1 MQLSFIIVL
10 IISIFISI
18 FAIQN
23 GGKVT
28 IDLFFARYSV
38 SQALV
43 ILISVGSGALIAG
56 VLGAFKRLKKS
67 KQIRDLTKK
76 VKALEDES
84 AILKEKLKDEE
95 NDKTELEKIN
105 VDLKEEIK
113 RNKELLTELKE
124 YDKKRNEADKF
135 KKEKQKFEKLEEKE
149 EVNEI
154 DEIEEAEEAEEAEEV
169 LEEGDK

>member
-43 ILISVGSGALIAG
+43 IAISVGSGALIAG
-56 VLGAFKRLKKS
+56 ILGAFKRLKKS

-76 VKALEDES
+76 VKSLEDES
-84 AILKEKLKDEE
+84 AVLKEKLKDEE
-95 NDKTELEKIN
+95 NDKEELEKLN
-105 VDLKEEIK
+105 VDLKEELK
-113 RNKELLTELKE
+113 KNKELLAELKE
-124 YDKKRNEADKF
+124 FDKKRNEA
-135 KKEKQKFEKLEEKE
+135 EKIQEPKVEEVEKLEEKD
-149 EVNEI
+149 EI
-154 DEIEEAEEAEEAEEV
+154 NEIEEEVEEVEEAA
-169 LEEGDK
+169 EEGDK

>member
-23 GGKVT
+23 GGNVT
-28 IDLFFARYSV
+28 IDLFFAKYSV

-56 VLGAFKRLKKS
+56 ILGAFKRLKKS
-67 KQIRDLTKK
+67 KEIRDLTKK
-76 VKALEDES
+76 VKSLEDES
-84 AILKEKLKDEE
+84 AMLKEKLKDEE
-95 NDKTELEKIN
+95 NDKAELEKIN

-113 RNKELLTELKE
+113 KNKELLAELKE
-124 YDKKRNEADKF
+124 YDKNRSQQETAE
-135 KKEKQKFEKLEEKE
+135 KEVEKLEEKE
-149 EVNEI
+149 EIN
-154 DEIEEAEEAEEAEEV
+154 EIEEEETEEIKEAE
-169 LEEGDK
+169 EEGDK

>member
-56 VLGAFKRLKKS
+56 ILGAFKRLKKS
-67 KQIRDLTKK
+67 KEIRDSTKK
-76 VKALEDES
+76 IKSLEDEL
-84 AILKEKLKDEE
+84 AVLKEKLKDEE
-95 NDKTELEKIN
+95 NDKEELEILN
-105 VDLKEEIK
+105 VDLKEELK
-113 RNKELLTELKE
+113 KNKELLAELKE
-124 YDKKRNEADKF
+124 FDKKRNEA
-135 KKEKQKFEKLEEKE
+135 EKIQESKVEEVEKLEEKE
-149 EVNEI
+149 EIN
-154 DEIEEAEEAEEAEEV
+154 EIEEEVEE
-169 LEEGDK
+169 LSEEGDK

>member
-23 GGKVT
+23 GGNVT
-28 IDLFFARYSV
+28 IDLFFAKYSV

-56 VLGAFKRLKKS
+56 ILGAFKRIKKS
-67 KQIRDLTKK
+67 KEIRDLTKK
-76 VKALEDES
+76 VKSLEDES
-84 AILKEKLKDEE
+84 AMLKEKLKDEK
-95 NDKTELEKIN
+95 NDKAELEKIN

-113 RNKELLTELKE
+113 KNKELLAELKE
-124 YDKKRNEADKF
+124 FDKKRSQQEAA
-135 KKEKQKFEKLEEKE
+135 EKNVEIEEPEVERLEEKE
-149 EVNEI
+149 EIN
-154 DEIEEAEEAEEAEEV
+154 EIEEAETEEV
-169 LEEGDK
+169 SEEGDK

>member
-56 VLGAFKRLKKS
+56 ILGAFKRLRKS
-67 KQIRDLTKK
+67 KEIRDLTKK
-76 VKALEDES
+76 VKSLEDES
-84 AILKEKLKDEE
+84 AVLKEKLKDEE
-95 NDKTELEKIN
+95 NDKEELEKLN
-105 VDLKEEIK
+105 VDLKEELK
-113 RNKELLTELKE
+113 KNKELLAELKE
-124 YDKKRNEADKF
+124 FDKKRNEA
-135 KKEKQKFEKLEEKE
+135 EKIQEPKVEEVEKLEEKE
-149 EVNEI
+149 EIN
-154 DEIEEAEEAEEAEEV
+154 EIEEEVEEVEEAA
-169 LEEGDK
+169 EEGDK

>member
-56 VLGAFKRLKKS
+56 ILGAFKRLKKS
-67 KQIRDLTKK
+67 KEIRDLTKK
-76 VKALEDES
+76 VKSLEDES
-84 AILKEKLKDEE
+84 AVLKEKLKDEE
-95 NDKTELEKIN
+95 NDKEELEKLN
-105 VDLKEEIK
+105 VDLKEELK
-113 RNKELLTELKE
+113 KNKELLAELKE
-124 YDKKRNEADKF
+124 FDKKRNEA
-135 KKEKQKFEKLEEKE
+135 EKIQEPKVEEVEKLEEKD
-149 EVNEI
+149 EI
-154 DEIEEAEEAEEAEEV
+154 NEIEEKVEEVEEAA
-169 LEEGDK
+169 EEGDK

>member
-56 VLGAFKRLKKS
+56 ILGAFKRLKKS
-67 KQIRDLTKK
+67 KEIRDTLANTSKDIIKK
-76 VKALEDES
+76 DPIFL
-84 AILKEKLKDEE
+84 
-95 NDKTELEKIN
+95 
-105 VDLKEEIK
+105 
-113 RNKELLTELKE
+113 
-124 YDKKRNEADKF
+124 
-135 KKEKQKFEKLEEKE
+135 KKEKEWL
-149 EVNEI
+149 
-154 DEIEEAEEAEEAEEV
+154 DLIEF
-169 LEEGDK
+169 LQHRKN

>member
-23 GGKVT
+23 GGEVT

-56 VLGAFKRLKKS
+56 ILGAFKRIKKS
-67 KQIRDLTKK
+67 KEIRDLNKK
-76 VKALEDES
+76 IKSLEDE
-84 AILKEKLKDEE
+84 AVVLKEKLKNEE
-95 NDKTELEKIN
+95 NENEELEKIN

-113 RNKELLTELKE
+113 KNKEILNELKE
-124 YDKKRNEADKF
+124 FEKNRKESIEEKVEEPELVEETDVVEEPEVVSETEGIEADK
-135 KKEKQKFEKLEEKE
+135 
-149 EVNEI
+149 
-154 DEIEEAEEAEEAEEV
+154 AEE
-169 LEEGDK
+169 EGEK

>member
-23 GGKVT
+23 GGNVT
-28 IDLFFARYSV
+28 IDLFFAKYSV

-56 VLGAFKRLKKS
+56 ILGAFKRIKKS
-67 KQIRDLTKK
+67 KEIRDLTKK
-76 VKALEDES
+76 VKSLEDES
-84 AILKEKLKDEE
+84 AMLKEKLKDEE
-95 NDKTELEKIN
+95 NDKAELEKIN

-113 RNKELLTELKE
+113 KNKELLAELKE
-124 YDKKRNEADKF
+124 YDKNRSQQE
-135 KKEKQKFEKLEEKE
+135 KEEKSSEKVEQEVEILEEKE
-149 EVNEI
+149 
-154 DEIEEAEEAEEAEEV
+154 
-169 LEEGDK
+169 

>member
-23 GGKVT
+23 GGEVT

-56 VLGAFKRLKKS
+56 ILGAFKRIKKS
-67 KQIRDLTKK
+67 KEIRDLNKK
-76 VKALEDES
+76 IKALEDES
-84 AILKEKLKDEE
+84 AVLKEKLKNEE
-95 NDKTELEKIN
+95 NENAELEKIN
-105 VDLKEEIK
+105 VDLKEEIQRDIK
-113 RNKELLTELKE
+113 
-124 YDKKRNEADKF
+124 
-135 KKEKQKFEKLEEKE
+135 
-149 EVNEI
+149 
-154 DEIEEAEEAEEAEEV
+154 
-169 LEEGDK
+169 

>member
-56 VLGAFKRLKKS
+56 ILGAFKRLKKS
-67 KQIRDLTKK
+67 KEIRDLTKK
-76 VKALEDES
+76 VKSLEDES
-84 AILKEKLKDEE
+84 AVLKENLKDEE
-95 NDKTELEKIN
+95 NDKEELEKLN
-105 VDLKEEIK
+105 VDLKEELK
-113 RNKELLTELKE
+113 KNKELLAELKE
-124 YDKKRNEADKF
+124 FDKKRNET
-135 KKEKQKFEKLEEKE
+135 EKIQEPKVEEVEKLEEKE
-149 EVNEI
+149 EIN
-154 DEIEEAEEAEEAEEV
+154 EIEEEVEEV
-169 LEEGDK
+169 SEEGDK